1 MRRWHPR
8 EISVSLVLL
17 TCLASGKEDGGG
29 ESGGGKEEEVRGVF
43 IEQSW
48 REAKIKEDVDMWQDP
63 GCACLDLMEILYAEQ
78 VALAYTCM
86 HVTKNILLIGNPK
99 RRRKLPKKCK
109 TVYTFP
115 AAGFA

>member
-1 MRRWHPR
+1 M
-8 EISVSLVLL
+8 VLL

-29 ESGGGKEEEVRGVF
+29 ESGGEEKEEEVRGVF
-43 IEQSW
+43 TEQSW

-86 HVTKNILLIGNPK
+86 HVTKNILLYREP
-99 RRRKLPKKCK
+99 
-109 TVYTFP
+109 
-115 AAGFA
+115 